1 MIKQVQKLYFQT
13 SIFAHPHKKN
23 MNGAFQPAF
32 LTNCPST
39 MCDQILYLVKNS
51 CLNFELHE
59 TPFSL
64 NLKLK
69 KSFAKFWNKTG
80 QIKQNHVPQH
90 VIDPGQQPHNHC
102 QPGPLPGNLPQQQNQ
117 ANVYNGSK
125 VHQHQHLS
133 QDLTDPFHQAD
144 HPAAVGPHG
153 GHLSDNHTQSILEL
167 LKKIDSMKAEHQE
180 VLKENSEALE
190 DYAELDKAH
199 RKLFKEHKDLQA
211 KHTKIC
217 SDIKKLK
224 HENEIVLKENNEL
237 SVALKSS
244 KKNTEINFRNH
255 VQELESYQ
263 RELATLMEFKTQQEE
278 EIRKNKRMEKK
289 KRQKERRKSTLLE
302 DKLEEEAELE
312 NDLVPAVPVSNP
324 FEPLGKISTADLED
338 KDETANLETDPNLSS
353 RDINQNKPPDNQ
365 TVEPQPETKENVIE
379 MNAAE
384 FSKLLDECITNFSLR
399 SK

>member
-1 MIKQVQKLYFQT
+1 
-13 SIFAHPHKKN
+13 
-23 MNGAFQPAF
+23 
-32 LTNCPST
+32 
-39 MCDQILYLVKNS
+39 
-51 CLNFELHE
+51 
-59 TPFSL
+59 
-64 NLKLK
+64 
-69 KSFAKFWNKTG
+69 
-80 QIKQNHVPQH
+80 
-90 VIDPGQQPHNHC
+90 
-102 QPGPLPGNLPQQQNQ
+102 
-117 ANVYNGSK
+117 
-125 VHQHQHLS
+125 
-133 QDLTDPFHQAD
+133 
-144 HPAAVGPHG
+144 
-153 GHLSDNHTQSILEL
+153 
-167 LKKIDSMKAEHQE
+167 MKAEHQE

-217 SDIKKLK
+217 SDIKTLK
-224 HENEIVLKENNEL
+224 HENEIVLKENKEL

-255 VQELESYQ
+255 EQELKAYQ

-289 KRQKERRKSTLLE
+289 KRQKERKKSTLLE

-384 FSKLLDECITNFSLR
+384 FSKLLDECITNFR
-399 SK
+399 SKQGSK